1 MVYVISGIAVALLAA
16 AALVAAYLAF
26 VTRRI
31 ARRAEKAVPA
41 MGRFVEAGGNRIHYV
56 ERGEG
61 RPILMIHGLGGSLH
75 HLRRPLME
83 SFGDGYR
90 LIAIDRAGSGY
101 STRTTGTGGS
111 LAEQAAQVAGVIDA
125 LGLERPLLVG
135 HSLGGAVALATA
147 LDHPDKVAGLALI
160 APLTR
165 FEPALPREFRPMAIE
180 SPLRRRIVAHTLA
193 VPMSVKNAP
202 MVLDFV
208 FGPQQPPEDYAV
220 AGGAL
225 VGLRPQ
231 HFYATSTDLVGSR
244 RDLAQ
249 YEARYGELSMP
260 VGILFGTEDRVLD
273 YERQGVSMTERIA
286 GLDLEIVDGVG
297 HMPQYATTDRV
308 VAFVRRIAERAFV
321 PA

>member
-1 MVYVISGIAVALLAA
+1 MLHVIAGIAVALVA
-16 AALVAAYLAF
+16 AALIVAFYLAY

-31 ARRAEKAVPA
+31 AKRAEKAVPA
-41 MGRFVEAGGNRIHYV
+41 MGRFVEVAGNRIHYV

-61 RPILMIHGLGGSLH
+61 RPILMIHGLGGTLH

-101 STRTTGTGGS
+101 STRNSGIGGS
-111 LAEQAAQVAGVIDA
+111 LAEQARQIADVIDA

-147 LDHPDKVAGLALI
+147 LDHPGKVAGLALI
-160 APLTR
+160 SPLTR
-165 FEPALPREFRPMAIE
+165 FEPTLPPEFRPLAIE
-180 SPLRRRIVAHTLA
+180 SPLRRRIVANTVA

-202 MVLDFV
+202 MVLGRV
-208 FGPQQPPEDYAV
+208 FGPQEPPEDYAV
-220 AGGAL
+220 AGGAM

-249 YEARYGELSMP
+249 FEARYGELSMP

-273 YERQGVSMTERIA
+273 YERQGVDMTERIA

-297 HMPQYATTDRV
+297 HMPQFAATDRV
-308 VAFVRRIAERAFV
+308 VAFIRRIAERAFV
-321 PA
+321 SA